1 MVMNNHSVS
10 LIVSTY
16 NWPEA
21 LNLCL
26 LSIIAQTVLPAE
38 VIIADDGSG
47 TETQRLIEKYQ
58 EKFPVPLIHVWQKD
72 EGFQLS
78 RIRNKA
84 IARASGSYIIQ
95 IDGDLIL
102 EPHFIADHIGFSKP
116 GTFISGTRVQM
127 SDALSQNLMKQKSTD
142 VSVFS
147 KGITNFSNG
156 LRFSLLRNF
165 LAARY
170 KAKQITYVRGC
181 NMAFWKTDLLKVNG
195 YNESIVGWGRED
207 SEIAVRLVNAGVKK
221 RILKFGAVV
230 FHIYHP
236 ELARQQLLAN
246 DTILNEC
253 IKNGTQTCVSGLSK
267 YL

>member
-1 MVMNNHSVS
+1 MHNPNIS

-26 LSIIAQTVLPAE
+26 TSIGNQTVLPDE

-47 TETQRLIEKYQ
+47 AETQTLIKEYQ
-58 EKFPVPLIHVWQKD
+58 KDFPVPLIHVWQKD

-84 IARASGSYIIQ
+84 IAKSSGSYIIQ

-102 EPHFIADHIGFSKP
+102 EKHFIKDHIRFSKTK
-116 GTFISGTRVQM
+116 TFITGTRVQM
-127 SDALSQNLMKQKSTD
+127 SAFLSEKLIRSKSIN

-156 LRFSLLRNF
+156 LRSALLSSLM
-165 LAARY
+165 AERY
-170 KAKQITYVRGC
+170 KAKNITYVRGC

-207 SEIAVRLVNAGVKK
+207 SEIAVRLINSGIRK
-221 RILKFGAVV
+221 RVLKFGAIA

-236 ELARQQLLAN
+236 ELPREHLATN
-246 DTILNEC
+246 DTLLNEC
-253 IKNGTQTCVSGLSK
+253 IRNLTQTCESGLSK

>member
-1 MVMNNHSVS
+1 MKNTFGVS

-26 LSIIAQTVLPAE
+26 LSIKKQLLLPEE

-47 TETQRLIEKYQ
+47 GETRLLIEAFQKD
-58 EKFPVPLIHVWQKD
+58 FPVPLIHVWQED

-84 IARASGSYIIQ
+84 IARASKAYIVQ

-102 EPHFIADHIGFSKP
+102 ERHFIQDHVAFRKKN
-116 GTFISGTRVQM
+116 TFVSGSRVIMNKELSERLIQTRRTNV
-127 SDALSQNLMKQKSTD
+127 ALT
-142 VSVFS
+142 S
-147 KGITNFSNG
+147 KGLLNVFNG
-156 LRFSLLRNF
+156 IRMPF
-165 LAARY
+165 LSARMENY
-170 KAKQITYVRGC
+170 KQEDIYYLRGC
-181 NMAFWKTDLLKVNG
+181 NMAFWRTDLVQVNG
-195 YNESIVGWGRED
+195 YNEDFIGWGRED
-207 SEIAVRLVNAGVKK
+207 NEIGLRLINSGVKK
-221 RILKFGAVV
+221 RIIKFSGIV

-236 ELARQQLLAN
+236 EKPRTGLNTNDDLMHLTARRNLVHCEN
-246 DTILNEC
+246 GLN
-253 IKNGTQTCVSGLSK
+253 K